1 METKHAGGRPSKYNP
16 EVVRVM
22 VKFLREGLFR
32 NDSARLSGISV
43 QTMLDWIKKHPSF
56 LKEIE
61 DAESWNKRSWT
72 KIIAKHAKRSWQ
84 AMAWLAER
92 RHDEYSAKSPA
103 QLASPNGVQIA
114 IISGGYV
121 PPVLVSNQPIQVT
134 TGASVDKSLEVKLD
148 RGTSIVDK

>member
-1 METKHAGGRPSKYNP
+1 MATKKPTHGSSKYNP
-16 EVVRVM
+16 ETIRVM
-22 VKFLREGLFR
+22 IKFLKEGLFR
-32 NDSARLSGISV
+32 EDSARLAGITPK
-43 QTMLDWIKKHPSF
+43 TMYEWFKKYPS
-56 LKEIE
+56 LVGLVE
-61 DAESWNKRSWT
+61 DAEAWNKRSWT